1 MTRLRGHLSRTRS
14 SARPGA
20 SLGLALALVVAC
32 GGRQNAS
39 TASQPRATE
48 ERTLPQTDVWV
59 LEAGGTPPNDT
70 TLTLSAGH
78 ARVVVLRNGA
88 PDLATFAVLI
98 FPDSSLKAPEGTP
111 VELTVHVRPGVYGV
125 DVQCGAEAAGA
136 SIIFKFARHFEAPTA
151 AIKKYG
157 SAAAFERELAI
168 GRLNDDGSI
177 LLLATRRPNEDNLS
191 APLKGNGSYVVAGP
205 R

>member
-1 MTRLRGHLSRTRS
+1 MTQLLRHLSRTRS
-14 SARPGA
+14 SARRGA
-20 SLGLALALVVAC
+20 VVALALAAAC
-32 GGRQNAS
+32 GGRRNVTTSSRPQ
-39 TASQPRATE
+39 ATV
-48 ERTLPQTDVWV
+48 ERTLPQADVWI
-59 LEAGGTPPNDT
+59 LEAGGTPPDDT
-70 TLTLSAGH
+70 TLTLEAGH

-111 VELTVHVRPGVYGV
+111 VELTVRVRPGVYGV
-125 DVQCGAEAAGA
+125 DVECGAEAAGA
-136 SIIFKFARHFEAPTA
+136 SIIFKYARHFEAPTA
-151 AIKKYG
+151 AAKKYG

-191 APLKGNGSYVVAGP
+191 APLKGSGSYVVAGP